1 MKWISFKCRRGLPS
15 GRVRAHILP
24 VLVWVG
30 AVACVVVLLRHRVQR
45 FEVLGL
51 ARGRVH
57 QVAANCEGRL
67 RDVRVQLFEQV
78 SEGQT
83 LAVID
88 TVLDNENLQAQL
100 DTALAGVQHLKAQL
114 ATTEESLLA
123 EAANLEADRI
133 AAQRRFAVDVE
144 NARLRVLEVKA
155 LLETDRIMLEDLDV
169 EVKIVRSLLDEDA
182 VEPYELQKVQVQ
194 YNALVTTIEENEHLL
209 ERATQDFIRA
219 EQRRDEFAKLQPQHP
234 SVDSALEVIQQAIK
248 VQERLVEEL
257 LARRV
262 LLVLKSPFDG
272 VVIQVFVR
280 ANEAR
285 SLRPGENTLRMPGEV
300 VLPGAP
306 ILTIV
311 EAEPAEIISYAR
323 EDQLGRIRERMTV
336 ELIKT
341 SEPAQIAG
349 SQVVYL
355 GPVMELMPEQLWRN
369 PNIPQWGRPM
379 LIKIPPS
386 FELIPGEMVGIRGL

>member
-1 MKWISFKCRRGLPS
+1 MKWVSFKGRRSSPS
-15 GRVRAHILP
+15 GWVRAHVLP
-24 VLVWVG
+24 ILVWVG
-30 AVACVVVLLRHRVQR
+30 AVMCVVVLMRHRVRR
-45 FEVLGL
+45 FEVVGI

-57 QVAANCEGRL
+57 QVAANCAGRL
-67 RDVRVQLFEQV
+67 QDVRVQLFGQV
-78 SEGQT
+78 SEGQP
-83 LAVID
+83 LAVIT

-100 DTALAGVQHLKAQL
+100 NTALAGVQQLQAQL
-114 ATTEESLLA
+114 ATTEETLLA

-133 AAQRRFAVDVE
+133 AARRRFAVDVE
-144 NARLRVLEVKA
+144 NARLRVLEVKT

-194 YNALVTTIEENEHLL
+194 YNALATKIEENEHLL

-219 EQRRDEFAKLQPQHP
+219 EARRDEFAKLQPQHP
-234 SVDSALEVIQQAIK
+234 SVDSALELIQQATR

-262 LLVLKSPFDG
+262 PLVLKAPFDG

-280 ANEAR
+280 VNDAR

-300 VLPGAP
+300 VMPGEP

-311 EAEPAEIISYAR
+311 EAEPAEIIAYAR
-323 EDQLGRIRERMTV
+323 EDQMGRIRERMAV

-341 SEPAQIAG
+341 SEQAQIAS

-355 GPVMELMPEQLWRN
+355 GPVMELMPEQLWQN

-379 LIKIPPS
+379 LIKIPPG
-386 FELIPGEMVGIRGL
+386 FELIPGELVGIRGL

>member
-1 MKWISFKCRRGLPS
+1 M
-15 GRVRAHILP
+15 
-24 VLVWVG
+24 
-30 AVACVVVLLRHRVQR
+30 CVVVLMRHRVRR
-45 FEVLGL
+45 FEVVGI

-57 QVAANCEGRL
+57 QVAANCAGRL
-67 RDVRVQLFEQV
+67 QDVRVQLFGQV
-78 SEGQT
+78 SEGQP
-83 LAVID
+83 LAVIT

-100 DTALAGVQHLKAQL
+100 NTALAGVQQLQAQL
-114 ATTEESLLA
+114 ATTEETLLA

-133 AAQRRFAVDVE
+133 AARRRFAVDVE
-144 NARLRVLEVKA
+144 NARLRVLEVKT

-194 YNALVTTIEENEHLL
+194 YNALATKIEENEHLL

-219 EQRRDEFAKLQPQHP
+219 EARRDEFAKLQPQHP
-234 SVDSALEVIQQAIK
+234 SVDSALELIQQATR

-262 LLVLKSPFDG
+262 PLVLKAPFDG

-280 ANEAR
+280 VNDAR

-300 VLPGAP
+300 VMPGEP

-311 EAEPAEIISYAR
+311 EAEPAEIIAYAR
-323 EDQLGRIRERMTV
+323 EDQMGRIRERMAV

-341 SEPAQIAG
+341 SEQAQIAS

-355 GPVMELMPEQLWRN
+355 GPVMELMPEQLWQN

-379 LIKIPPS
+379 LIKIPPG
-386 FELIPGEMVGIRGL
+386 FELIPGELVGIRGL